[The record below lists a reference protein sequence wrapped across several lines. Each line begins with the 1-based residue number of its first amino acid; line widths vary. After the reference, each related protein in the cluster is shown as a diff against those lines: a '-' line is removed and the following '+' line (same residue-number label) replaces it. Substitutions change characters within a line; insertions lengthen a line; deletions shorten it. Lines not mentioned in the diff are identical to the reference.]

1 MQTLVF
7 NTTLK
12 TAKLYEGNYRDG
24 KILFSFDNISTV
36 KVMEGFYEL
45 MQRDEDIESG
55 AMSRVFPVLRVGISS
70 TNMLIER

>member
-24 KILFSFDNISTV
+24 KILFSFENISTV
-36 KVMEGFYEL
+36 KVSDGFYEL
-45 MQRDEDIESG
+45 MEREGGIENT
-55 AMSRVFPVLRVGISS
+55 AMARVFPVLRVGISS

>member
-55 AMSRVFPVLRVGISS
+55 PMSRVFPVLRVGISS